1 MDFFA
6 RIAEDRI
13 KEAIT
18 RGEFDDLPG
27 KGKPLELEDM
37 SSIPEELRAG
47 YKILKNAGMIPVEM
61 QLSKDMVTLQELI
74 AICKNDNEQKL
85 LRKQLTE
92 KQVQFQLLLES
103 RGLGHSMAFTQ
114 YEQQIRAKIEGDG

>member
-13 KEAIT
+13 KEAIA

-27 KGKPLELEDM
+27 KGKPLELEDL
-37 SSIPEELRAG
+37 SSIPEDLRAG
-47 YKILKNAGMIPVEM
+47 YKLLKNAGMIPVEM
-61 QLSKDMVTLQELI
+61 QLSKEIVTLQDLI
-74 AICKNDNEQKL
+74 AICKSDNEQKL

-92 KQVQFQLLLES
+92 KQVQFRLLLES
-103 RGLGHSMAFTQ
+103 RGLGQSVAFAQ
-114 YEQQIRAKIEGDG
+114 YEQQIRARIEGDE